1 MNELQRGDD
10 GQPQRVDLLVCNAC
24 VITMN
29 DANQILE
36 DGAIAIERGRIVA
49 VGDSRT
55 IAARYR
61 AGRVIDAKGA
71 PVHPG
76 FVECHMHASFQSFR
90 GALPDQLSEADAFN
104 TFESVFFNTVND
116 EEEYLAVVLASME
129 MIRNGTTCFL
139 EAGTVLEPSA
149 AARAAELVG
158 IRAVIGDAFIWDQP
172 QGMSQGMLEPG
183 CEGCNAAARARPT
196 LARAPQT
203 RQEALASMG
212 RELRRNRDPDAL
224 VTGHI
229 AILGLG
235 TASET
240 LMMAAK
246 ERADAAGIV
255 LNLHQ
260 SYSPADTEADRRRF
274 GGKDPVVHLAEIG
287 FVDRNIVFGHANHL
301 TDAECDVILETGP
314 SLAWA
319 PAASMMWGHGGC
331 IHGRHAELFRRGANI
346 ALGSDSAN
354 WSNDFDLWR
363 QASLAVLS
371 ARDSHR
377 DRSYLIAEDGLHMA
391 TRGGS
396 RACGMDGQI
405 GSIETGKRADIVIH
419 TLNRPEMIPTTN
431 MIRNLFY
438 SSRSKSVH
446 TVIVN
451 GRIVLDG
458 GVFAGIDEPE
468 MLAHI
473 NEASLALISR
483 MGKTIEPNRVRP
495 AGLTWPSC
503 PSE

>member
-1 MNELQRGDD
+1 MSKGSEKQDRE
-10 GQPQRVDLLVCNAC
+10 PPRVDLIVRNGY
-24 VITMN
+24 VITMD
-29 DANQILE
+29 DANRILE
-36 DGAIAIERGRIVA
+36 DGAIAVDRGRIVA
-49 VGDSRT
+49 VGDSPS
-55 IAARYR
+55 IASKYKAKRI
-61 AGRVIDAKGA
+61 IDAKGT

-90 GALPDQLSEADAFN
+90 GALPDQLPESDAFN
-104 TFESVFFNTVND
+104 SFESVFFNTVND

-149 AARAAELVG
+149 AARAAEFVG
-158 IRAVIGDAFIWDQP
+158 IRAVISDAFIWDQP
-172 QGMSQGMLEPG
+172 QGMTQGMLEPG
-183 CEGCNAAARARPT
+183 CDGCNAAARARPT
-196 LARAPQT
+196 LSRAPKT
-203 RQEALASMG
+203 REEALANMG
-212 RELRRNRDPDAL
+212 RELYRNRDPDAL
-224 VTGHI
+224 VTAHI
-229 AILGLG
+229 AVLGLG

-240 LMMAAK
+240 LMMEAK
-246 ERADAAGIV
+246 QRADAAGVV

-274 GGKDPVVHLAEIG
+274 GGKDPLMHLAEIG
-287 FVDRNIVFGHANHL
+287 FLDRNIVFGHANHL
-301 TDAECDVILETGP
+301 TDAECEVILQTGP

-319 PAASMMWGHGGC
+319 PAASMMWGHGSS

-346 ALGSDSAN
+346 SLGSDSAN

-363 QASLAVLS
+363 QASLAVMS
-371 ARDSHR
+371 ARDVHG
-377 DRSYLIAEDGLHMA
+377 DRSYLIAEDGIYMA

-405 GSIETGKRADIVIH
+405 GSIEAGKRADIVIH

-451 GRIVLDG
+451 GRIVLEE
-458 GVFAGIDEPE
+458 GIFTGINEPE

-473 NEASLALISR
+473 NAASLALISR
-483 MGKTIEPNRVRP
+483 MGKTIEPNRVPCP
-495 AGLTWPSC
+495 ARRY
-503 PSE
+503 